1 MKTLVLLLG
10 VLLAACQADTT
21 KLNEKIDK
29 LDKKLDALIAQGGRG
44 GGGNPGGQQ
53 RPPRAEPD
61 RAKTY
66 AVPIDNDFFEGPPD
80 AKITVVKA
88 TDYA

>member
-1 MKTLVLLLG
+1 MKYLVLLLG
-10 VLLAACQADTT
+10 VAVAACTADTT

-44 GGGNPGGQQ
+44 GAAPGAQ
-53 RPPRAEPD
+53 RPQRVEPD

-66 AVPIDNDFFEGPPD
+66 AVPIDGDPFDGPAD
-80 AKITVVKA
+80 AKITIVKA
-88 TDYA
+88 IDYA

>member
-1 MKTLVLLLG
+1 MKSLVLLLG

-44 GGGNPGGQQ
+44 GGGQPGAQ
-53 RPPRAEPD
+53 RPQRPEPD

-66 AVPIDNDFFEGPPD
+66 AVPIDGDSFVGPAD
-80 AKITVVKA
+80 AKITIVEA
-88 TDYA
+88 SDYA

>member
-10 VLLAACQADTT
+10 AVLVACQADTT

-29 LDKKLDALIAQGGRG
+29 LDKKLDMLIAQGGR
-44 GGGNPGGQQ
+44 PGAAAQ
-53 RPPRAEPD
+53 RPARPEPD

-66 AVPIDNDFFEGPPD
+66 AVSIENDTFDGPAD
-80 AKITVVKA
+80 AKITIVKA
-88 TDYA
+88 IDYA